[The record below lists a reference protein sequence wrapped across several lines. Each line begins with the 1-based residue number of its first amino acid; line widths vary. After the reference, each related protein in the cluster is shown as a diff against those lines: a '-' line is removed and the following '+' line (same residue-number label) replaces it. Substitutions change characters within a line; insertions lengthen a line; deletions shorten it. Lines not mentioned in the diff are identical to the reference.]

1 MLPTVRR
8 AGNNIGEKESERQ
21 RDRERERIERENRI
35 KEENKNKIGR
45 KIKRIGFSQKK
56 RCENNCRIGCGSI
69 GAVI

>member
-35 KEENKNKIGR
+35 KENKKKIGR
-45 KIKRIGFSQKK
+45 KVKRIGF
-56 RCENNCRIGCGSI
+56 
-69 GAVI
+69 